1 MRTGAR
7 LDDRYWIRLLPWR
20 QKNKAE
26 SKSAQIKFAPKLSIT
41 RDDGR
46 VYLELLLVNRSSWR
60 VWVEEATVVLN
71 DLNTNWQT
79 AIATGQ
85 ARHEIHQ
92 YVGAND
98 TLSVSLAR
106 AIYDAAGRPH
116 GPYSCLVLTNVRYR
130 VFDEWCDAKLET
142 CRVDMAAFT
151 VVGLRRA
158 RWYDK
163 KIKQISGAFDHATQ
177 ERKG

>member
-1 MRTGAR
+1 MRQIDERG
-7 LDDRYWIRLLPWR
+7 WIRLLPWR

-26 SKSAQIKFAPKLSIT
+26 SKSVQIKFEPQLTIT
-41 RDDGR
+41 CEDGWK
-46 VYLELLLVNRSSWR
+46 YLELLLVNRSSWR

-142 CRVDMAAFT
+142 CRVEMEALG
-151 VVGLRRA
+151 VIGLRTSHS
-158 RWYDK
+158 YDRRINK
-163 KIKQISGAFDHATQ
+163 STVRSAL
-177 ERKG
+177 